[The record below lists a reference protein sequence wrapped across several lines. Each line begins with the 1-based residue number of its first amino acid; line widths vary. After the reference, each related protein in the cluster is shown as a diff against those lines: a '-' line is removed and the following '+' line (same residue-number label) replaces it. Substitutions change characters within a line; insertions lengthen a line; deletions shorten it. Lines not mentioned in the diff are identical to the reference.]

1 MSWSDR
7 IRSPGVPIRPVSVQI
22 APEALRKLDDLAQRL
37 AVEHGV
43 NVSRGRAIEMLVE
56 GVFDE

>member
-7 IRSPGVPIRPVSVQI
+7 VRSPGAPIRPVSVQI
-22 APEALRKLDDLAQRL
+22 APESLAKLDLLAQKL

-43 NVSRGRAIEMLVE
+43 NVSRGRAIEMLLE
-56 GVFDE
+56 GAFDE